1 MLSYAR
7 FVAKAGLLFA
17 SLLLAVPHAGA
28 QFVPQALGTIS
39 CVLTAVPPLQRAEA
53 LADMA
58 GQVRLDCTNNGA
70 LLDTPPPHDVQTY
83 VLANF
88 NLVMNTNVTNRID
101 FSSGATVIDAVLV
114 VGSNE
119 PATPTVISTLG
130 GPDPKFP
137 VPQLPELTSP
147 FTMAWNGV
155 QFPVPGA
162 PLNTVSP
169 PALCGPGTCIPPV
182 VTFVMKNVR
191 VDAAAFGIP
200 LAPAVLTSPVIGAVG
215 ILSFVSIILSTNI
228 VTIGLP
234 LRGVTSSPSPGAG
247 PGDIDVDIAEGFA
260 TAFKPL
266 GVFDINMPGQMAER
280 GYGVPGSLDA
290 T

>member
-169 PALCGPGTCIPPV
+169 PRALRARHVHPAGRDVCDEECPCRCCRVRNSLGACCTDVPG
-182 VTFVMKNVR
+182 N
-191 VDAAAFGIP
+191 
-200 LAPAVLTSPVIGAVG
+200 
-215 ILSFVSIILSTNI
+215 
-228 VTIGLP
+228 
-234 LRGVTSSPSPGAG
+234 RGSRHLVFRINNTLHEYCHDWPTATRSHLVPIPGAG